1 MTGFRKRKAERKK
14 KYEEKMK
21 KEIKSERKRMQ
32 VELRAKIKKS
42 ASRSCTAEV
51 EHLVRDQSHIY
62 ETEEHTVTIEPI
74 TDTQYRDE
82 NVFLGSNKVNTELLY
97 ILCLLNIQRGRKNF
111 YV

>member
-1 MTGFRKRKAERKK
+1 
-14 KYEEKMK
+14 MK

-82 NVFLGSNKVNTELLY
+82 NVFLGSNKVMELLY
-97 ILCLLNIQRGRKNF
+97 ILSLVYIKRKFLCLNLL
-111 YV
+111 

>member
-1 MTGFRKRKAERKK
+1 
-14 KYEEKMK
+14 
-21 KEIKSERKRMQ
+21 MQ

-82 NVFLGSNKVNTELLY
+82 NVFLGSNKVNKELLY
-97 ILCLLNIQRGRKNF
+97 ILCLSNIQRGRKNF